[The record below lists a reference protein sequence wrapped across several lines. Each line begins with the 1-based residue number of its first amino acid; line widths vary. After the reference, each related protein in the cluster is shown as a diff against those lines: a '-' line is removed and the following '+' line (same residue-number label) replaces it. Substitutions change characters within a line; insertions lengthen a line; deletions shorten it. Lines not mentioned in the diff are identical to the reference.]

1 MVRLDLYPEF
11 IKLKQNVLP
20 CQGVN
25 CISPIVPIIHFI
37 TEKRDK
43 AQHYWVYFQTE
54 MRHSTRLSSSQFY
67 CLSSPLSSLLLLPS
81 FHLAF
86 FVNSL
91 FCAAMS
97 RLTTC
102 IQTSEKGKKSI
113 WWQDRFTFPD
123 KNICLLLSHAH
134 ATVIIASVPTFFV
147 KGQYKLFWDGAN
159 RKILSL
165 LISLIKNIFRDL
177 KSKSYLESFK

>member
-11 IKLKQNVLP
+11 TKLKQNVLP

-67 CLSSPLSSLLLLPS
+67 CLSSPLSSLLLPS

-134 ATVIIASVPTFFV
+134 ATVIIASVPTFLS
-147 KGQYKLFWDGAN
+147 KAN
-159 RKILSL
+159 
-165 LISLIKNIFRDL
+165 NINFL
-177 KSKSYLESFK
+177 GWSKSKNTKLPHFSRKNYF